1 MKHPEFFFG
10 VFLMIGLVR
19 NILIPGFQIRG
30 GHKVR
35 RWAACSVQNA

>member
-30 GHKVR
+30 G
-35 RWAACSVQNA
+35 AQGQALGSL